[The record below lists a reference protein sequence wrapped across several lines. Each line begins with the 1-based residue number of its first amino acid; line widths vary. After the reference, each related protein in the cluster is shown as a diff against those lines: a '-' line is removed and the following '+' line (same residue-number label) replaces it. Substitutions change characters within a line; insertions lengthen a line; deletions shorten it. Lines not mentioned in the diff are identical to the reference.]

1 MEKGNLQKIVIVT
14 FIFSFIM
21 ISLCANGQVVTKDSV
36 VLYDDWPVT
45 LPANADIEKYKEGQI
60 NPLYVLIGSKWDKP
74 LLTYFFQNHS
84 IDISTIAQR
93 NAVREAFDIWAEQTG
108 LAFLEVCNAANA
120 DIVLLWTFGNH
131 GDGRPFDNQGG
142 ILAHAS
148 PPPPLGGT
156 SAGDVHFDEA
166 EDWTDQISTPG
177 SDIDLVTVAAHEI
190 GHSLSIACKMA
201 ILYLPP
207 PYKLDLQNG

>member
-93 NAVREAFDIWAEQTG
+93 NAVREAFDLWAEQTG
-108 LAFLEVCNAANA
+108 MAFIEVCNVNNA
-120 DIVLLWTFGNH
+120 DITILWAVGAH
-131 GDGRPFDNQGG
+131 GDGGDFDGPG
-142 ILAHAS
+142 WELAHAFW
-148 PPPPLGGT
+148 PPPLGNPLP
-156 SAGDVHFDEA
+156 GDIHFDDDEN
-166 EDWTDQISTPG
+166 WTDQISTPG